1 MKSHFSKSNEK
12 EDISYLVRRVVP
24 RQEAEAEE
32 PDPEPS
38 KGGNRPWEGETGGKV
53 LCKAGKCLDVQEEG
67 CVALG
72 RLPAPTFCWHV
83 QSVC

>member
-1 MKSHFSKSNEK
+1 MKSHFCKSNEE
-12 EDISYLVRRVVP
+12 EDISSLVRRVIP

-32 PDPEPS
+32 PGPEPS
-38 KGGNRPWEGETGGKV
+38 RAKPWEGEAGGKA
-53 LCKAGKCLDVQEEG
+53 LCRPGKCLDVQEEG

-72 RLPAPTFCWHV
+72 RLPAPTFCWLV